1 MAKYIGNQPA
11 FGEFKKLDS
20 LVSSF
25 NGSTTQFNLE
35 YNGVGHTIGDATQ
48 LIVSLNG
55 IVQEPLTSY
64 TLGVGG
70 GIIVFSTAPA
80 STDTCHIVSL
90 GGVGSTGTVAD
101 GAVTASKLD
110 ASLKDYLEETYT
122 ADGTQTTYTLTRA
135 ALGSNSLMLSIDGI
149 VQPSTA
155 FSVSGTTLTISPA
168 LPNTTN
174 VRVVHMGVQS
184 GVFVPANNSIT
195 AAQIGSLGAN
205 LVFDDNSKAV
215 FGEGSDLQIYHDGTN
230 SYIKDAGIGELYIQG
245 DESIRF
251 TNAAGSETLARFI
264 SQNRVDLYYD
274 NAIKLSTTST
284 GVDITGTLTSDG
296 LTVDGD
302 GKITT
307 SSGIGLQLH
316 NSSSNQSY
324 LQFTN
329 SATGESSA
337 NGFQIGIDGSE
348 EGLIWHYKNEP
359 IKFATNNT
367 EAMRIDSSGHLLV
380 GQSASNTPGV
390 GNTTNGHSLRSDGLF
405 FSSAYQGRTG
415 TFGRNGNDGPVLGIY
430 KDGAN
435 AGDFG
440 VKIANSQARLYLGN
454 SNTKILFDN
463 GADRIYPVNN
473 DGDARNGAIDLG
485 LQGAAFKDLYLTGGI
500 QFDSRSNK
508 LDDYEEGT
516 WTPGAKGASSSN
528 TATVSSGTEGSYV
541 KIGNQVTVNFIVVI
555 SSLGSA
561 TGPLQI
567 TGLPFTI
574 ADILVATGI
583 EANGTAGYW
592 QGFATGINNLVFTA
606 EGNTNLMYA
615 YGTTSGTQAS
625 ISNITIAQMG
635 TAALRGSISYRTT

>member
-135 ALGSNSLMLSIDGI
+135 ALGANSLMLSIDGI

-284 GVDITGTLTSDG
+284 GVNITGTLTSDG

-359 IKFATNNT
+359 IKFATNNS

-380 GQSASNTPGV
+380 GTTAQEPSVSNDDSGFSVRPVGTASISRTSGP
-390 GNTTNGHSLRSDGLF
+390 SLDLNRKSSDGDIAIF
-405 FSSAYQGRTG
+405 R
-415 TFGRNGNDGPVLGIY
+415 
-430 KDGAN
+430 KDGATVGSVATYGGDLIVGTGDTRLRFVDSLDSVLPVSN
-435 AGDFG
+435 STGTSRDAG
-440 VKIANSQARLYLGN
+440 
-454 SNTKILFDN
+454 
-463 GADRIYPVNN
+463 
-473 DGDARNGAIDLG
+473 IDLG
-485 LQGAAFKDLYLTGGI
+485 HSETRFKDIYTSGGIYLGAASSSTPVAA
-500 QFDSRSNK
+500 NK
-508 LDDYEEGT
+508 LDDYEEGEHTLTINQGGISIHSNYEDAFYTKVGRLVTIQGLLLATSSGDSNVLKINLPFVSKSRTGTQTDYYIGSAMPYNVPTGTGGLVPYIAQGTDKLAFQKTVDNGT
-516 WTPGAKGASSSN
+516 WT
-528 TATVSSGTEGSYV
+528 T
-541 KIGNQVTVNFIVVI
+541 
-555 SSLGSA
+555 L
-561 TGPLQI
+561 
-567 TGLPFTI
+567 
-574 ADILVATGI
+574 
-583 EANGTAGYW
+583 NGTD
-592 QGFATGINNLVFTA
+592 INNGDHIYF
-606 EGNTNLMYA
+606 
-615 YGTTSGTQAS
+615 
-625 ISNITIAQMG
+625 
-635 TAALRGSISYRTT
+635 SISYHTN